1 MGYPSLLY
9 KSAPKLSP
17 MELTVF
23 EDLQLL
29 NFIPKSVAKT
39 VKIPC
44 EAENITARQALF
56 RSLSGSDAREKFSRL
71 LEISAELNSLDS
83 IYSSAR
89 CDAEK
94 SAVFLALMRTERE
107 FAVNAAASGFGD
119 ALSDCFAA
127 AFSRE
132 IKGES
137 YRGMSAEIDS
147 LYPEYEKQLDISL
160 KSHGQEIKVGTASD
174 VTYFDRIVKCAGTL
188 GIEPPKVRETKKRRL
203 SPDIITAVSLLSPE
217 LSEKLAAFSKK
228 YSSLYVRP
236 VIYYHSELRFYV
248 TMLGF
253 LDMIAEAGIPLTYP
267 ELSDE
272 RGIHVTEAYDV
283 SLLAKNE
290 KHIVPNDI
298 EFTDAE
304 PFYYLTGAN
313 GGGKTTYLRT
323 VGISAVLFMNGCPVP
338 ARYAKFGRLSSVF
351 THFPRDERFDGSGR
365 FVEENGRVNKILE
378 RMDGNSLVLL
388 NETYSATNEENAV
401 IMTEKLAN
409 LLYGKKIFG
418 LYITHQHS
426 LAESEIPYLNV
437 LIDRND
443 SNRRTFRIA
452 KQKSTGGSF
461 ARDILERYGLTPE
474 ALTARFGSPD
484 GKAKEE

>member
-9 KSAPKLSP
+9 KTAPRLSP
-17 MELTVF
+17 MELSVF

-56 RSLSGSDAREKFSRL
+56 RSLFDRSARERFAKL
-71 LEISAELNSLDS
+71 LEISERLSSLDA

-89 CDAEK
+89 CAVEK
-94 SAVFLALMRTERE
+94 NAVFLALMRTEHE
-107 FAVNAAASGFGD
+107 FAESAAKAGFGD
-119 ALSDCFAA
+119 PLSDCFAA

-132 IKGES
+132 INEKS
-137 YRGMSAEIDS
+137 YREMSNEIDN
-147 LYPEYEKQLDISL
+147 LYPEYERLLKISL
-160 KSHGQEIKVGTASD
+160 KSHGQEIGVGVESET
-174 VTYFDRIVKCAGTL
+174 TYLERIIECSATL
-188 GIEPPKVRETKKRRL
+188 GVETPRIKEIKTKRL
-203 SPDIITAVSLLSPE
+203 SPDIINALSSLSPLLFE
-217 LSEKLAAFSKK
+217 RLKEFHDR
-228 YSSLYVRP
+228 YSVLYVRS
-236 VIYYHSELRFYV
+236 VVYYRSELMFYM

-253 LDMIAEAGIPLTYP
+253 LDRISAAGIPLTYP

-290 KHIVPNDI
+290 EHIIPNDI
-298 EFTDAE
+298 EFTDGE

-323 VGISAVLFMNGCPVP
+323 VGIAAVMFMNGCPIP
-338 ARYAKFGRLSSVF
+338 ARYASFGRISSVF

-378 RMDGNSLVLL
+378 SMDGDSLVLL

-401 IMTEKLAN
+401 MMTEKLAN
-409 LLYGKKIFG
+409 LLYGKRIFG

-426 LAESEIPYLNV
+426 IAESEIPYLNV
-437 LIDRND
+437 IIDESD

-461 ARDILERYGLTPE
+461 ARDILERYGLTAE
-474 ALTARFGSPD
+474 ALAARFGSPNSAA
-484 GKAKEE
+484 GRK

>member
-1 MGYPSLLY
+1 
-9 KSAPKLSP
+9 
-17 MELTVF
+17 MELSVF

-56 RSLSGSDAREKFSRL
+56 RSLSDRAARGRFNRL
-71 LEISAELNSLDS
+71 LDVSEELNSLDS

-94 SAVFLALMRTERE
+94 NAVFLSLMRTEHE
-107 FAVNAAASGFGD
+107 FAEIAAEAGFGD
-119 ALSDCFAA
+119 PLSDCFSA

-132 IKGES
+132 IKEEG
-137 YRGMSAEIDS
+137 YRAMSADIAR
-147 LYPEYEKQLDISL
+147 LYPEYEKQLEISL
-160 KSHGQEIKVGTASD
+160 KSHGQDIKVGKASE
-174 VTYFDRIVKCAGTL
+174 VTYFDRIVNCAATL
-188 GIEPPKVRETKKRRL
+188 GIEPPRAREAKKRRL
-203 SPDIITAVSLLSPE
+203 SPDIIMAISTLSPE
-217 LSEKLAAFSKK
+217 LSEKLADFSKK
-228 YSSLYVRP
+228 YSSLYIRP
-236 VIYYHSELRFYV
+236 IIYYHSELRFYI

-253 LDMIAEAGIPLTYP
+253 LDRIAEAGIPLTYP
-267 ELSDE
+267 GLSDG

-290 KHIVPNDI
+290 THIVPNDI

-338 ARYAKFGRLSSVF
+338 AKHAVFGRISSVF

-378 RMDGNSLVLL
+378 NMDENSLVLL

-437 LIDRND
+437 IIDKSD

-474 ALTARFGSPD
+474 ALAARFGSPD
-484 GKAKEE
+484 NTARGDRQ